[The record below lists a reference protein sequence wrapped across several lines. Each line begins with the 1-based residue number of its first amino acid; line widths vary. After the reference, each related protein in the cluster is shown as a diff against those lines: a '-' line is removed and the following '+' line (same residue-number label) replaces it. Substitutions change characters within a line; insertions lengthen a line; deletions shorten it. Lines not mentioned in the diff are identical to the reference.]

1 VSSIHPPL
9 DVAPGRGAAF
19 RALTLPV
26 FALAIFTSAFLL
38 FSVQPLFTKMVL
50 PVLGGTPAVW
60 SVAMVFFQGVLLA
73 GYLYAHLLNRRLGP
87 ARAVLVHLA
96 LMGVVFLVALPI
108 ALAPGWGRPPA
119 DGEAL
124 WLLGLFA
131 ASVGLPFFA
140 IAGNGP
146 LLQAWFAR
154 SGHRDAAD
162 PYFLYGASN
171 LGSFLALLS
180 YPFLI
185 EPLLTLKTQSAAWSQ
200 GFVILAALI
209 AACGLVLSRSGAGA
223 ARADTPVE
231 DGLPPAWR
239 DRLGWIGLSAVPS
252 GLLVALTAHL
262 STDVAAV
269 PLLWVVPLA
278 LFLLTFVL
286 AFREGGERLHRI
298 MLVIQPPLLGALI
311 FVMALSAKVAWPLAA
326 AIHLGFFFVATMV
339 CHGELYRRR
348 PAANHLT
355 EFYVML
361 SAGGV
366 LGGLFASLVSP
377 AVFNTILEYPI
388 LVVGAVAC
396 RPGMGAALA
405 RLGSWRLGLASFG
418 LIALVVVQA
427 ATGVT
432 ATGLPALAYL
442 LGLAALAAMVM
453 LGREKPALML
463 AGIALFFALTQA
475 PVMPSGTLARAR
487 SFFAVH
493 EVQVTDNGQGHL
505 LVHGITVHGAERVRH
520 PDGTP
525 VQGRPDPASYYH
537 RDGAFAD
544 AIAAMRARR
553 GGAPLK
559 VAIIG
564 LGVGSLAC
572 YRQEGDAWTF
582 LEIDPVVV
590 RLARDPALFASLSR
604 CAPDAPVVIGDGRLT
619 LADQAGGFDLIIV
632 DAFSSD
638 AIPVH
643 LLTAEAFA
651 DYVGKLAPD
660 GALVFHITNRNMD
673 LRPVVAASAAAN
685 GLVGAVRE
693 AVVAGAVRET
703 LTGTA
708 RVTMLARQAE
718 HLGAVGVDAR
728 WRPLATAA
736 GFRAWTDDYSN
747 IVGPILRRFVAP

>member
-1 VSSIHPPL
+1 MSSIHPSL
-9 DVAPGRGAAF
+9 DAPVARGAAA

-26 FALAIFTSAFLL
+26 FAAAIFLSAFLL

-73 GYLYAHLLNRRLGP
+73 GYLYAHLLNRYLGP
-87 ARAVLVHLA
+87 GRAVLVHLA
-96 LMGVVFLVALPI
+96 LMAAVFVVALPI

-124 WLLGLFA
+124 WLIRLFA

-180 YPFLI
+180 YPFVV
-185 EPLLTLKTQSAAWSQ
+185 EPLLVLKTQSALWSG
-200 GFVILAALI
+200 GFALLALLI
-209 AACGLVLSRSGAGA
+209 AASGVVLARGERPAASGVAVAAGPA
-223 ARADTPVE
+223 
-231 DGLPPAWR
+231 PAWR
-239 DRLGWIGLSAVPS
+239 DRLAWIGLSAVPS

-286 AFREGGERLHRI
+286 AFREGGGGLHRV
-298 MLVIQPPLLGALI
+298 MLAVQPLLLAALV
-311 FVMALSAKVAWPLAA
+311 FAMALTAKVPWPVAA
-326 AIHLGFFFVATMV
+326 ALHLGFFFVATMV

-348 PAANHLT
+348 PAAGHLT

-366 LGGLFASLVSP
+366 LGGLFASLAAPVL
-377 AVFNTILEYPI
+377 FNSILEYPI
-388 LVVGAVAC
+388 LLIAAVAC
-396 RPGMGAALA
+396 RPGIGAALV
-405 RLGSWRLGLASFG
+405 RLGPARVALGLIA
-418 LIALVVVQA
+418 LAALVVVQA
-427 ATGVT
+427 V
-432 ATGLPALAYL
+432 TGLTASTLPILTYL
-442 LGLAALAAMVM
+442 LIVAGIAALIV
-453 LGREKPALML
+453 LGRETPALML
-463 AGIALFFALTQA
+463 TGIALFFALTQA
-475 PVMPSGTLARAR
+475 PVMPTGTLARER

-493 EVQVTDNGQGHL
+493 EVKVTENGQGHL

-520 PDGTP
+520 PDGTA
-525 VQGRPDPASYYH
+525 VTGRPEPASYYH
-537 RDGAFAD
+537 RAGAFAD
-544 AIAAMRARR
+544 AITALRAAR
-553 GGAPLK
+553 GGGPLK
-559 VAIIG
+559 VAVIG

-590 RLARDPALFASLSR
+590 RMARDARLFASLGR

-619 LADQAGGFDLIIV
+619 LADQPGRFDLIVV

-643 LLTAEAFA
+643 LLTEQAFA
-651 DYVGKLAPD
+651 TYLGKLAPD
-660 GALVFHITNRNMD
+660 GALVLHITNRNMD
-673 LRPVVAASAAAN
+673 LQPVVAASAAAH
-685 GLVGAVRE
+685 GLTGGVRE
-693 AVVAGAVRET
+693 AVVEGSVRET
-703 LTGTA
+703 LAGTA
-708 RVTMLARQAE
+708 RVTMVARRPE
-718 HLGAVGVDAR
+718 HLGPVAADPR
-728 WRPLATAA
+728 WQPLAVPP

-747 IVGPILRRFVAP
+747 IVGPILRRIVAP

>member
-1 VSSIHPPL
+1 MSSIHSSL
-9 DVAPGRGAAF
+9 DAPAGRGAAA
-19 RALTLPV
+19 RTLTLPV
-26 FALAIFTSAFLL
+26 FAAAIFLSAFLL

-73 GYLYAHLLNRRLGP
+73 GYLYAHLLNRYLGP
-87 ARAVLVHLA
+87 GRAVLVHLA
-96 LMGVVFLVALPI
+96 LMAAVFVVALPI

-124 WLLGLFA
+124 WLIGLFA

-180 YPFLI
+180 YPFVV
-185 EPLLTLKTQSAAWSQ
+185 EPLLVLKTQSALWSG
-200 GFVILAALI
+200 GFALLAVLI
-209 AACGLVLSRSGAGA
+209 AASGVVLARGERPAACGVAVEAGA
-223 ARADTPVE
+223 A
-231 DGLPPAWR
+231 PAWR
-239 DRLGWIGLSAVPS
+239 DRLAWIGLSAVPS

-286 AFREGGERLHRI
+286 AFREGGGGLHRV
-298 MLVIQPPLLGALI
+298 MLAMQPLLLAVLV
-311 FVMALSAKVAWPLAA
+311 FAMALAAKVPWPVAA
-326 AIHLGFFFVATMV
+326 ALHLGFFFVATMV

-348 PAANHLT
+348 PAAGHLT

-366 LGGLFASLVSP
+366 LGGLFASLAAPVL
-377 AVFNTILEYPI
+377 FNSILEYPI
-388 LVVGAVAC
+388 LLIAAVAC
-396 RPGMGAALA
+396 RPGIGAALL
-405 RLGSWRLGLASFG
+405 RLGAVRVAMGI
-418 LIALVVVQA
+418 IALVGLVVLQA
-427 ATGVT
+427 V
-432 ATGLPALAYL
+432 TGLTASTLPVLTYL
-442 LGLAALAAMVM
+442 LIVAGIAALIV
-453 LGREKPALML
+453 LGRETPALML
-463 AGIALFFALTQA
+463 AGVALFFALTQA
-475 PVMPSGTLARAR
+475 PVMPSGTLARER

-493 EVQVTDNGQGHL
+493 EVKVTENGQGHL

-525 VQGRPDPASYYH
+525 VTGRPEPASYYH
-537 RDGAFAD
+537 RAGAFAD
-544 AIAAMRARR
+544 AITALRATR
-553 GGAPLK
+553 GGGPLK
-559 VAIIG
+559 VAVIG

-590 RLARDPALFASLSR
+590 RMARDARLFASLGR

-619 LADQAGGFDLIIV
+619 LADQPGRFDLIVV

-643 LLTAEAFA
+643 LLTEQAFA
-651 DYVGKLAPD
+651 TYLNKLAPD
-660 GALVFHITNRNMD
+660 GALVLHITNRNMD
-673 LRPVVAASAAAN
+673 LQPVVAASAAAH
-685 GLVGAVRE
+685 GLVGSVRE
-693 AVVAGAVRET
+693 AVVEGSVRET

-708 RVTMLARQAE
+708 RVTMVTRRPE
-718 HLGAVGVDAR
+718 HLGQVAGDPR
-728 WRPLATAA
+728 WQPLAAPN

-747 IVGPILRRFVAP
+747 IVGPILRRIGSP

>member
-1 VSSIHPPL
+1 MSSIHPSL
-9 DVAPGRGAAF
+9 DVAAHRGSAA
-19 RALTLPV
+19 RALTLPL
-26 FALAIFTSAFLL
+26 FALAIFASAFLL

-73 GYLYAHLLNRRLGP
+73 GYLYAHLLNRYLGP
-87 ARAVLVHLA
+87 GRAVLVHLV
-96 LMGVVFLVALPI
+96 LMGAVFAVALPI

-124 WLLGLFA
+124 WLVGLFA
-131 ASVGLPFFA
+131 TSVGLPFFA

-180 YPFLI
+180 YPFVI
-185 EPLLTLKTQSAAWSQ
+185 EPLLTLKTQSAAWSS
-200 GFVILAALI
+200 GFVVLAVLI
-209 AACGLVLSRSGAGA
+209 AGCGLAL
-223 ARADTPVE
+223 ARAGEGTARAEAPVE
-231 DGLPPAWR
+231 AGPAPAWR

-286 AFREGGERLHRI
+286 AFRQGAERLNRV
-298 MLVIQPPLLGALI
+298 MLFTQPFLLAALI
-311 FVMALSAKVAWPLAA
+311 SVMALPGKVAWPVAA

-339 CHGELYRRR
+339 CHGALYRRR
-348 PAANHLT
+348 PAAGHLT

-361 SAGGV
+361 SVGGV
-366 LGGLFASLVSP
+366 LGGLFASLLSP
-377 AVFNTILEYPI
+377 LMFTTILEYPI
-388 LVVGAVAC
+388 LLVAAVAC
-396 RPGMGAALA
+396 RPGMGDALG
-405 RLGSWRLGLASFG
+405 RLGPWRLGAAAIGLA
-418 LIALVVVQA
+418 ALVAVQA

-432 ATGLPALAYL
+432 ATGLPAIMVL
-442 LGLAALAAMVM
+442 LGLAVLAAMVV

-463 AGIALFFALTQA
+463 AGITLFFALTQA
-475 PVMPSGTLARAR
+475 PVTPSGTLARAR

-525 VQGRPDPASYYH
+525 VAGRPEPASYYH
-537 RDGAFAD
+537 RDGAFAE
-544 AIAAMRARR
+544 AIAAMRERR
-553 GGAPLK
+553 GGGALK
-559 VAIIG
+559 VAAIG

-590 RLARDPALFASLSR
+590 RLARDPALFSSLGR

-643 LLTAEAFA
+643 LLTAEAMA
-651 DYVGKLAPD
+651 GYVGKLAPD
-660 GALVFHITNRNMD
+660 GVLVFHISNRNMD

-685 GLVGAVRE
+685 GLVGLARD
-693 AVVAGAVRET
+693 ALITGSVRET
-703 LTGTA
+703 LTASA
-708 RVTMLARQAE
+708 RVVSLSRHRD
-718 HLGAVGVDAR
+718 HLGAMGADPR
-728 WRPLATAA
+728 WQRLVVPE

-747 IVGPILRRFVAP
+747 IVGPMVRQFLSP

>member
-1 VSSIHPPL
+1 VSSIHPSL
-9 DVAPGRGAAF
+9 DAPVARGAAA

-26 FALAIFTSAFLL
+26 FAAAIFLSAFLL

-73 GYLYAHLLNRRLGP
+73 GYLYAHLLNRYLGP
-87 ARAVLVHLA
+87 GRAVLVHLA
-96 LMGVVFLVALPI
+96 LMAAVFVVALPI

-124 WLLGLFA
+124 WLIGLFA

-180 YPFLI
+180 YPFVV
-185 EPLLTLKTQSAAWSQ
+185 EPLLVLKTQSALWSG
-200 GFVILAALI
+200 GFALLAVLI
-209 AACGLVLSRSGAGA
+209 AASGVVLARGERPAASGAAVA
-223 ARADTPVE
+223 AGPA
-231 DGLPPAWR
+231 PAWR
-239 DRLGWIGLSAVPS
+239 DRLAWIGLSAVPS

-286 AFREGGERLHRI
+286 AFREGGGGLHRV
-298 MLVIQPPLLGALI
+298 MLAVQPLLLAALV
-311 FVMALSAKVAWPLAA
+311 FAMALTAKVPWPVAA
-326 AIHLGFFFVATMV
+326 ALHLGFFFVATMV

-348 PAANHLT
+348 PAAGHLT

-366 LGGLFASLVSP
+366 LGGLFASLAAPVL
-377 AVFNTILEYPI
+377 FNSILEYPI
-388 LVVGAVAC
+388 LLIAAVAC
-396 RPGMGAALA
+396 RPGIGAALV
-405 RLGSWRLGLASFG
+405 RLGPVRVALGI
-418 LIALVVVQA
+418 IALVALVVLQA
-427 ATGVT
+427 V
-432 ATGLPALAYL
+432 TGLTASTLPILTYL
-442 LGLAALAAMVM
+442 LIVAGIAALIV
-453 LGREKPALML
+453 LGRETPALML
-463 AGIALFFALTQA
+463 TGIALFFALTQA
-475 PVMPSGTLARAR
+475 PVMPTGTLARER

-493 EVQVTDNGQGHL
+493 EVKVTENGQGHL

-525 VQGRPDPASYYH
+525 VTGRPEPASYYH
-537 RDGAFAD
+537 RAGAFAD
-544 AIAAMRARR
+544 AITALRATR
-553 GGAPLK
+553 GGGPLK
-559 VAIIG
+559 VAVIG

-590 RLARDPALFASLSR
+590 RMARDARLFASLGR

-619 LADQAGGFDLIIV
+619 LADQPGRFDLIVV

-643 LLTAEAFA
+643 LLTEQAFA
-651 DYVGKLAPD
+651 TYLGKLAPD
-660 GALVFHITNRNMD
+660 GALVLHITNRNMD
-673 LRPVVAASAAAN
+673 LQPVVAASAAAH
-685 GLVGAVRE
+685 GLTGGVRE
-693 AVVAGAVRET
+693 AVVEGSVRET
-703 LTGTA
+703 LAGTA
-708 RVTMLARQAE
+708 RVTMVARRPE
-718 HLGAVGVDAR
+718 HLGPVAADPR
-728 WRPLATAA
+728 WQPLSVPP

-747 IVGPILRRFVAP
+747 IVGPILRRIVAP